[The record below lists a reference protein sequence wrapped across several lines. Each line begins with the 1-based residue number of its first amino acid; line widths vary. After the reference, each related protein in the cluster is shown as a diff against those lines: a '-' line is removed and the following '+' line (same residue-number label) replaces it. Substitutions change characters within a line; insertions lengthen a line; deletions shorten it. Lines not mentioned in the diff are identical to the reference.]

1 MVKVRLGGWLF
12 RIKNKWQEV
21 TPQEAMALYKAEGI
35 RERISILS
43 SPPLPPSLKINDAH
57 LLALYELVSF
67 THDIPELVTNEIE
80 VPPASGWAFKD
91 FELCRQA
98 IIKHPDA
105 LPLTFARIAQ
115 VLDLPEENYLEVGA
129 KALDEINKVMEHW
142 GQWGIFDDV
151 QPTSE
156 EVSAGIE
163 RLQAFG
169 VYGIVNRLAEHFGKL
184 PEEIEVRTVNAVFL
198 DWTYLMEQAGFAARL
213 QELK

>member
-21 TPQEAMALYKAEGI
+21 TPQEAKALYLAEGI

-43 SPPLPPSLKINDAH
+43 TPSLPAALKINPDH

-67 THDIPELVTNEIE
+67 VHDIPEVVKDKIE
-80 VPPASGWAFKD
+80 VPSASGWAFKD

-98 IIKHPDA
+98 ITKHPDA
-105 LPLTFARIAQ
+105 LPLTFARITE
-115 VLDLPEENYLEVGA
+115 VLGLPEDSYLEVGA
-129 KALDEINKVMEHW
+129 KALDEINKVMEQW
-142 GQWGIFDDV
+142 GQWGIFEPSE
-151 QPTSE
+151 PTPE
-156 EVSAGIE
+156 ELNAGIE

-184 PEEIEVRTVNAVFL
+184 PEEIEKRTVNAVFL
-198 DWTYLMEQAGFAARL
+198 DWTYLMEQAGFASRL
-213 QELK
+213 SDVK